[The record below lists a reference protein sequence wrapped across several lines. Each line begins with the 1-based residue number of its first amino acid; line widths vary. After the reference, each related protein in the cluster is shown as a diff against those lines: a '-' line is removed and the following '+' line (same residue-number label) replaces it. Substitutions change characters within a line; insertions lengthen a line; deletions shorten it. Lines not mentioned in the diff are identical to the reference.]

1 MKWKKKKKK
10 RTRNRKNFEWIRPL
24 IPPSSIPQKK
34 EKERIRQRGN
44 SSKIVKKTS
53 KR

>member
-34 EKERIRQRGN
+34 EKERRQRGN